1 MEFFKTWI
9 TKILIN
15 ECNSLLKQRKKIVY
29 IDNYTEELKSNSA
42 EYIANS
48 VAITIVR
55 VGTWIGLFLVAR
67 VIMIFLKIFASVIEK
82 IPVVKQFNKA
92 RRNCLW
98 ST

>member
-1 MEFFKTWI
+1 MQEIK
-9 TKILIN
+9 K
-15 ECNSLLKQRKKIVY
+15 KHRKVIGNIVENFSNY